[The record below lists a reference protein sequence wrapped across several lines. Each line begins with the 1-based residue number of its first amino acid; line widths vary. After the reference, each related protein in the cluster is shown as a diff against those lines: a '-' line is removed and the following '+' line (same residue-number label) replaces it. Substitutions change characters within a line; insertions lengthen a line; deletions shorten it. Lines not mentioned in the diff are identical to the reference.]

1 MGRHESA
8 MYQSRRTSI
17 GEELGSSSGNHSVAS
32 IAAGKDQATML
43 DAPLNHREGIKT
55 ITQLEQAPVQDIG
68 VKQLEPPRA
77 KISKPLG
84 LQHKHRHHLGD

>member
-8 MYQSRRTSI
+8 MYQSRRTST

-43 DAPLNHREGIKT
+43 DAHLNHREGIKT
-55 ITQLEQAPVQDIG
+55 ITRLEQAPVQDIG
-68 VKQLEPPRA
+68 VKQLEGKGSIVAIKDDR
-77 KISKPLG
+77 
-84 LQHKHRHHLGD
+84 